1 MSRETETLWFQK
13 SNIMNYFFTAH
24 KQNNSENRF
33 YRQPYLF
40 M

>member
-1 MSRETETLWFQK
+1 MKTLWFQK

-24 KQNNSENRF
+24 KQNDSENRF
-33 YRQPYLF
+33 YKQFYLS